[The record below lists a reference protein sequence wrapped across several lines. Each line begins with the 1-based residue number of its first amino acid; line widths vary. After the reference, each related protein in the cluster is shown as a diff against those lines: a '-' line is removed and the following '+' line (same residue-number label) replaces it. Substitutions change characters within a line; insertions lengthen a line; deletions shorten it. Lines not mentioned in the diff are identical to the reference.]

1 MDHYG
6 AHSMDLNLTGR
17 KALVTGASQ
26 GIGRAIALELAGEGC
41 DLVLA
46 ARSAENL
53 QAVKAA
59 IGERHNVAVEL
70 VPGDLSLSENQQ
82 ALARDFPDV
91 ELLINNAGAIPGGT
105 LLDIDEA
112 RWREAWDL
120 KVFGYIN
127 ITRAF
132 YGLMKKRGDG
142 TIINIIG
149 TGGERTVASYICGA
163 VGNAALMAFSRA
175 LGGASADDGIRVVAI
190 NPGPVSTDRLV
201 GLMKT
206 WAEERFGDAEEWQK
220 LAEPMPF
227 GRPATPEEIG
237 HMVAF
242 LASDLSAYTSGT
254 VVSIDGGGVHR
265 GGML

>member
-1 MDHYG
+1 
-6 AHSMDLNLTGR
+6 
-17 KALVTGASQ
+17 
-26 GIGRAIALELAGEGC
+26 LELAGEGC

-70 VPGDLSLSENQQ
+70 VPGDLSMSENQH

-91 ELLINNAGAIPGGT
+91 ELLVNNAGAIPGGT

-227 GRPATPEEIG
+227 GRAATPEEIA
-237 HMVAF
+237 HMAAF